1 MTEYNLYNCYSTP
14 TGHRIVKFDSL
25 LNVEAVYNLDPL
37 GHCDCPASTRP
48 SCKHRKMM
56 PIFVKAGAVNSDRF
70 LCYETQTWHKPVALG
85 NEPPMKEKLDLFN
98 EALSGATEVDVGAYN
113 ESVQPNLAGSVDWKA
128 ETAATAIAPK
138 VEIIDEATAITPKM
152 WETATAVA
160 PQPCKPRETA
170 QQIVAEQIKPIRRI

>member
-1 MTEYNLYNCYSTP
+1 MTILYNCYSTP
-14 TGHRIVKFDSL
+14 QGHRIVKFDSL

-48 SCKHRKMM
+48 SCRHRKMM

-98 EALSGATEVDVGAYN
+98 EALSKDITATEIDRRIADPETPANKHLDNAYATMLQPMVD
-113 ESVQPNLAGSVDWKA
+113 KA
-128 ETAATAIAPK
+128 F
-138 VEIIDEATAITPKM
+138 EI
-152 WETATAVA
+152 ATAVA

-170 QQIVAEQIKPIRRI
+170 KQIVAEQMKPIRRI